1 MSELHGDIRDRID
14 AALEKMTIR
23 QENVRAIYLCPLD
36 RKALDRAQSKE
47 FGLKLHV
54 CGYRDHIVRGGA
66 KSVIY
71 STHGVGT
78 AVPKKLSHRVGVAA

>member
-1 MSELHGDIRDRID
+1 MSRADIRARID
-14 AALEKMTIR
+14 AALEKMR
-23 QENVRAIYLCPLD
+23 AREENVRAIYLCSLD

-54 CGYRDHIVRGGA
+54 CGYRDHIVRGGS

-71 STHGVGT
+71 SIHGVGT
-78 AVPKKLSHRVGVAA
+78 AVPKMLSHRVAVAA